1 MHNLLPKEELQKLLD
16 RPYSGT
22 TLPRKISF
30 KNISFA
36 KPILKTLNEDLKDL
50 LHHSRKDSRKRIR
63 TAYKL
68 FLANF
73 VTCVFTREGLSIAGG
88 KKFYKQGSYLNR
100 FHLTLRAVQ
109 QVVNAML
116 DAEFIT
122 KSVGNPMKQEVN
134 VYIPTRKLE
143 ELITPLIYSVVEEI
157 DLKDTFVIVNKP
169 KVKKGKVNNNK
180 KVVVVEGLS
189 PKKEVHYVSLFTPPT
204 ETITL
209 TETHPDIERLR
220 KVNSAIANAS
230 FALKGPIRRIYSNN
244 DIMQG
249 GRIYCRFQGLSD
261 RRARIRINTLIN
273 GQPIAEVDL
282 SCNHAAMILALNGAR
297 IPKDIYS
304 EISEAVL
311 TPRNRVKFLMTR
323 LIGCRK
329 GQSPDL
335 RVEKLLEDGFQIED
349 IPSHEERKRVELYIK
364 ENYPLLDKNFK
375 KGLGVYMQVLEGD
388 ILLNAMCSLID
399 KGIITLPMHDSLAT
413 PIAHIDVVREALEE
427 SWMNTLGVSFKPY
440 TKVDVPSWL
449 EEAKLAA

>member
-1 MHNLLPKEELQKLLD
+1 MHNSLPKEELQKLLD

-30 KNISFA
+30 KNIGFA

-50 LHHSRKDSRKRIR
+50 LHHPRKDSRKRIR

-73 VTCVFTREGLSIAGG
+73 VTCVFTKEGLSIAGG

-109 QVVNAML
+109 QVVNAMTE
-116 DAEFIT
+116 AGFIT
-122 KSVGNPMKQEVN
+122 KSVGNPIKQEVN

-157 DLKDTFVIVNKP
+157 DPKDTFILINKP
-169 KVKKGKVNNNK
+169 KVKKGKVNHNK
-180 KVVVVEGLS
+180 RIVVTEGVT

-204 ETITL
+204 ETLTL
-209 TETHPDIERLR
+209 TKHHPDIDRLR
-220 KVNSAIANAS
+220 KINSAIANAS
-230 FALKGPIRRIYSNN
+230 FALKGPIKRIYSNN

-249 GRIYCRFQGLSD
+249 GRIFCRFQGLPD

-273 GQPIAEVDL
+273 GEPIGEVDL
-282 SCNHAAMILALNGAR
+282 SCNHAAMILALNGIQ
-297 IPKDIYS
+297 IPEDLYS
-304 EISEAVL
+304 EITEA
-311 TPRNRVKFLMTR
+311 TFIPRNKVKFLVTR
-323 LIGCRK
+323 LIGCKK

-335 RVEKLLEDGFQIED
+335 RIDELLESGFQIED
-349 IPSHEERKRVELYIK
+349 IPSHEQRRNVEAYIK
-364 ENYPLLDKNFK
+364 ENHPFLSTNFK
-375 KGLGVYMQVLEGD
+375 KGLGVYMQLLEGD
-388 ILLNAMCSLID
+388 ILLNAMCTLID

-413 PIAHIDVVREALEE
+413 PISNIETVREALEE

-440 TKVDVPSWL
+440 TKVDIPKWL
-449 EEAKLAA
+449 EETKLAA